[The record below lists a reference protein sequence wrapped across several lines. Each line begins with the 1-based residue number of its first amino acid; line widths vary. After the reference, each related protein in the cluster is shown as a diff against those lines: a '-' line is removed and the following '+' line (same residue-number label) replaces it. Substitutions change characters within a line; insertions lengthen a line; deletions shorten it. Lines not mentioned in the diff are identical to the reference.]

1 MTVRKKIRQRRVI
14 DLLNKQVNDLKIL
27 LKGATELSDY
37 MKYIKNKH
45 VIENTKELNTKKVE
59 RLIVN
64 KEIELTTLKSRV

>member
-14 DLLNKQVNDLKIL
+14 DLLNKQINDLRIL

-37 MKYIKNKH
+37 MKYIRNKH